1 MDGKIICID
10 INAGLI
16 LEAKRRILRRRFS
29 SLLDQFNRVLGIWT
43 MRRNMMI
50 HRLLRKLNLF
60 HRSQLIRILAQRLA
74 DLQRMADESELSDAP
89 GMSASYLDQAS
100 SVLWIA
106 RCLNI
111 HYEVR
116 EEARKY
122 YEFD

>member
-1 MDGKIICID
+1 
-10 INAGLI
+10 
-16 LEAKRRILRRRFS
+16 
-29 SLLDQFNRVLGIWT
+29 
-43 MRRNMMI
+43 MI

-100 SVLWIA
+100 GVLWIA

-122 YEFD
+122 HEFD